1 MGLRS
6 LFKKGEEALKE
17 YKAAKASMTAAPKSE
32 PVTCWEK
39 AVLGL
44 NGVVNQVIKIDPN
57 GIDVVCFPGSS
68 DDVDIYRNLKDT
80 KNVEDLVT
88 AQEPS
93 GSCNMGQALDVVF
106 TEALERGFEKS
117 TTVLVFTAGKP
128 EDDAAVIESIQ
139 NFAKNLESEEDFSM
153 TFVQI
158 GDSESA
164 SEFLSEL
171 ATDLDCVNA
180 AGEKID
186 IVDTVKDEEI
196 QKAVGEVK
204 SGSGGKGALIGGL
217 AGAALGAG
225 GMYFYN
231 RTQAKKRTEGWNGKW
246 KVIQDGEELAVL
258 NVTDDMEGNLTI
270 VDGTTDE
277 DVTMT
282 GNYTES
288 EEAYNITRY
297 NEGSYEPI
305 YGTVEDEHNIS
316 WSDGTHW
323 EEVDGQDWTT
333 IAAAGAAG
341 AAAGT
346 GMGYV
351 MHKKFFKKAEDKEPS
366 EYVIVMDRSN
376 TMNKVDHGK

>member
-6 LFKKGEEALKE
+6 LFKKGEEKLKE
-17 YKAAKASMTAAPKSE
+17 YQAAKASMTTPKSD

-68 DDVDIYRNLKDT
+68 DSVDIYRNLKDT

-88 AQEPS
+88 AKEPS
-93 GSCNMGQALDVVF
+93 GSCNMGQALEVVF
-106 TEALERGFEKS
+106 NEALERGFEKS
-117 TTVLVFTAGKP
+117 TSVLVFTAGKP
-128 EDDAAVIESIQ
+128 EDDTAVIESIQ
-139 NFAKNLESEEDFSM
+139 DFAKNLESEEDFSL

-164 SEFLSEL
+164 LEFLSEL
-171 ATDLDCVNA
+171 ATDLDCVSA
-180 AGEKID
+180 SGEKID
-186 IVDTVKDEEI
+186 IVDTVKDEDI
-196 QKAVGEVK
+196 QKAMGEVK

-231 RTQAKKRTEGWNGKW
+231 RTQAKKRTEGWNGQW
-246 KVIQDGEELAVL
+246 KVIQDGEELSVL
-258 NVTDDMEGNLTI
+258 NVTDDMEGNLAI
-270 VDGTTDE
+270 NDGT
-277 DVTMT
+277 T

-288 EEAYNITRY
+288 EDAYNITRY
-297 NEGSYEPI
+297 NENSFEPI

-316 WSDGTHW
+316 WSDGTRW
-323 EEVDGQDWTT
+323 EEVDGQDWTA

-341 AAAGT
+341 AAAGS

-366 EYVIVMDRSN
+366 EYVIVMDRSY
-376 TMNKVDHGK
+376 TMNAVDHGK